1 MRRHPTRLGSSIRF
15 SPMRWMTCALALLT
29 LVSTRPVMAES
40 DESDSSD
47 ASTAQRILLTGVD
60 IVIVR
65 PLAAFRAGLG
75 SVLLVPAA
83 ILASPACLVNLA
95 NGADCRPVY
104 EAPYEV
110 LVAEPADYA
119 FQRKMG
125 EL

>member
-1 MRRHPTRLGSSIRF
+1 MRTHPTRLGSSIRF
-15 SPMRWMTCALALLT
+15 SSMRWMTCALALLT
-29 LVSTRPVMAES
+29 LVSTRPVMAEA
-40 DESDSSD
+40 DSSD
-47 ASTAQRILLTGVD
+47 ASTTERIFLTGLD
-60 IVIVR
+60 IAIVR
-65 PLAAFRAGLG
+65 PLAVFRVGLG

-83 ILASPACLVNLA
+83 ILASPACFVNLA

-119 FQRKMG
+119 FQRRMG